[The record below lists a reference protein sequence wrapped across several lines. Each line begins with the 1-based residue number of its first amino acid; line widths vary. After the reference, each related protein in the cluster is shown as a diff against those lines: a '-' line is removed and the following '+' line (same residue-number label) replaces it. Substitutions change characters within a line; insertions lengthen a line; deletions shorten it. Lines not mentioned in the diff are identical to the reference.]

1 MIMMSSR
8 RHTWD
13 APRTCGRQLVWLCRS
28 MTNAR
33 DASSLADALR
43 AVSLGAGVFDDHTS
57 DESPVTDSE
66 SDWSDAELRE
76 ADCTGTGAPPS
87 VAQGM
92 GRPWAHVARKRRSR
106 IAARVEANAMR
117 FQGAVGDAEG
127 GVRDGAG
134 GVFLSDLDASAA
146 SHVLACLLPVDR
158 ARVAAS
164 RNAERVAM
172 SHRGYTPSS
181 PRSTPSGSVSVTPV
195 GSVKNNGA
203 DFGSVK
209 RNGAGFGGRVAGD
222 LSADAG
228 SPNMGNHGIHGNIN
242 GNVNGKTNGNVNGS
256 NRSQQTQTPKGHL
269 ASVAWREVNLRGA
282 ATSTAL
288 ESLRNVACGSV
299 KSLDVTGSRG
309 VKRGELLALVMV
321 SPKLRTLKASHL
333 GDTGKFSCK
342 DCELFINARP
352 SLTKFECDV
361 GVR

>member
-1 MIMMSSR
+1 
-8 RHTWD
+8 
-13 APRTCGRQLVWLCRS
+13 
-28 MTNAR
+28 
-33 DASSLADALR
+33 
-43 AVSLGAGVFDDHTS
+43 
-57 DESPVTDSE
+57 
-66 SDWSDAELRE
+66 
-76 ADCTGTGAPPS
+76 
-87 VAQGM
+87 
-92 GRPWAHVARKRRSR
+92 
-106 IAARVEANAMR
+106 
-117 FQGAVGDAEG
+117 
-127 GVRDGAG
+127 
-134 GVFLSDLDASAA
+134 
-146 SHVLACLLPVDR
+146 
-158 ARVAAS
+158 
-164 RNAERVAM
+164 M

-228 SPNMGNHGIHGNIN
+228 SPNMGNHGSHGNTN